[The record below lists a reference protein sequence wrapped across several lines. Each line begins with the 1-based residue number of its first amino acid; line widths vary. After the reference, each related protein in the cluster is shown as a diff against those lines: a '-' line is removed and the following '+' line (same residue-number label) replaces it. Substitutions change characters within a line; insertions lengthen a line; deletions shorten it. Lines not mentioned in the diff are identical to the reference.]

1 MSNSRTLAVLV
12 WSISGATASA
22 GSELVLIRSGVEPVT
37 CTGQL
42 VCCAPLQ
49 AEPFGPEDFAAALAG
64 PPAPLSPVLSL
75 WVDELDLDSSAR
87 WIAPGG
93 SGGFVIGSAL
103 YATEFEVQT
112 EGDPLGTITLA
123 WAADDRI
130 GDLDGEPNE
139 VGLYL
144 NGAPLSAGFRRPTT
158 EFGGSVQRTVEQQGV
173 PLRTGTNTLHIYQ
186 RDTGAGWSGLLFAFQ
201 ARIGDCAPV
210 VRYCESLPGSTGVPA
225 RLEVLGSRSV
235 TANDTALE
243 VTGCPPGTFYQFFYG
258 EVQVAYPFGN
268 GVLCISPFAPG
279 LHRLGEAGLTDG
291 AGSAL
296 EPIDFEAL
304 SPHGL
309 IQPDSTWNFQMI
321 YRDPA
326 GGGAGF
332 NTSDALSVPF
342 CP

>member
-1 MSNSRTLAVLV
+1 MLIRHVSLSCVWMLV
-12 WSISGATASA
+12 AATASA
-22 GSELVLIRSGVEPVT
+22 GSELILVRSGVEPVT
-37 CTGQL
+37 FTGQP
-42 VCCAPLQ
+42 VCCDPLRS
-49 AEPFGPEDFAAALAG
+49 EPFGPEDFAAALAG

-75 WVDELDLDSSAR
+75 WVDELEIDASAR

-93 SGGFVIGSAL
+93 SGQFVIGSAL
-103 YATEFEVQT
+103 YAAEFEVQT

-130 GDLDGEPNE
+130 GDLEGEPNE

-144 NGAPLSAGFRRPTT
+144 NGAPLSGDFRGPTT
-158 EFGGSVQRTVEQQGV
+158 QFGGSVERIVQQQGV

-201 ARIGDCAPV
+201 ARIGGCAPV
-210 VRYCESLPGSTGVPA
+210 VRYCEGVPGSSGVVA

-235 TANDTALE
+235 AANDTALE
-243 VTGCPPGTFYQFFYG
+243 VTGCPAGAFYQFFYG
-258 EVQVAYPFGN
+258 EVQAAYPFGN

-279 LHRLGEAGLTDG
+279 LHRLGAAGLTDG
-291 AGSAL
+291 VGSAL
-296 EPIDFEAL
+296 LPIDLTAL
-304 SPHGL
+304 SPSAP

-321 YRDPA
+321 YRDVA
-326 GGGAGF
+326 AGGAGF
-332 NTSDALSVPF
+332 NTSDALGVPF